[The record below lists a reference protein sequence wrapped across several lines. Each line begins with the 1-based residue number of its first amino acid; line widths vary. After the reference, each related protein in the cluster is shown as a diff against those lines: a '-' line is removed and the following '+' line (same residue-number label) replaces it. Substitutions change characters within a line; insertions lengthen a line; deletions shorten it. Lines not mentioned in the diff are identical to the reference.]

1 MIRSMTAFAAAEK
14 TSGDYSI
21 AMEIRAYNGRYIDIS
36 LRLPHGYSNMEE
48 KIKARISERIGR
60 GRIEVKIQI
69 KNNSEEAHAF
79 EIDRPKAKA
88 YHGALVRLKEEFGI
102 EAQVSLEL
110 LTGAGGIIKPA
121 EVDTDI
127 KGCWLVVRECL
138 DSAIDDLMSM
148 RDREGLF
155 IAGDLAAR
163 LACIETHVDQIE
175 TASRDLLQHY
185 QERLKER
192 INALTRGVVEI
203 DPARIAQEAAFLA
216 AKSDISEEMVRAR
229 SHIEQFRAIMNSEE
243 ASGKKLNFLVQEL
256 NREFNTMGSK
266 TEDVNV
272 SHMIV
277 EVKSELEKIR
287 EQIQNVE

>member
-1 MIRSMTAFAAAEK
+1 MTAFAAAEK

-21 AMEIRAYNGRYIDIS
+21 AMEIRAYNGRYIDIA
-36 LRLPHGYSNMEE
+36 LRLPHGYSKMEE

-60 GRIEVKIQI
+60 GRIEVKVQI
-69 KNNSEEAHAF
+69 RDNSEDAHAF

-88 YHGALVRLKEEFGI
+88 YHAALVRLKEEFGI

-110 LTGAGGIIKPA
+110 LAGAGGIIKPSD
-121 EVDTDI
+121 VDMDL
-127 KGCWLVVRECL
+127 KGCWQVAGECL
-138 DSAIDDLMSM
+138 DTAIDDLMSM

-155 IAGDLAAR
+155 IAEDLAAR

-175 TASRDLLQHY
+175 TASGDLLQHY

-203 DPARIAQEAAFLA
+203 DPTRIAQEAAFLA
-216 AKSDISEEMVRAR
+216 AKSDISEEVVRAR
-229 SHIEQFRAIMNSEE
+229 SHIEQFRTIMNSEE